1 MTRTL
6 SYGEDVTWTP
16 GETAA
21 FLIYNRM
28 CGEQAREAFEAS
40 RRGQAFTPVPAPEL
54 AARAR
59 QMAA

>member
-1 MTRTL
+1 MQTR
-6 SYGEDVTWTP
+6 SYGEDVSWKT

-21 FLIYNRM
+21 FLIYNRL
-28 CGEQAREAFEAS
+28 CAAQAKAAFAAS
-40 RRGQAFTPVPAPEL
+40 INNQPFIAAPAPEL